1 MREVGVADT
10 TIYFTDGAAYDR
22 LMAPWSRAAGK
33 QFLDWLAVPAGLRWL
48 DVGCG
53 TGAFT
58 ELVLEQSGPRDVS
71 AIDPAEDQ
79 IVHART
85 KPAAKG
91 ANFHLAEAQKLPF
104 ADGEF
109 DVAAM
114 ALVITFIPEPAR
126 AIAEMKRVVRPGG
139 MLGTYVWDFL
149 GKGNTQQPLREAVEA
164 RGIRVMPMP
173 GHAHSRLE
181 SLRTIFTDAGL
192 DAVSVRPIEIE
203 ISYPNFDSYWT
214 AQTGFANT
222 VVQHMRKM
230 TEAQIED
237 LKAHLRE
244 HLPRDKGGRIVYKAW
259 ANAAKGRVPG

>member
-1 MREVGVADT
+1 MADN

-71 AIDPAEDQ
+71 AVDPAEDQ

-85 KPAAKG
+85 KPAAKRVS
-91 ANFHLAEAQKLPF
+91 FRLAEAQKLPF
-104 ADGEF
+104 ADSEF

-114 ALVITFIPEPAR
+114 ALVITFVPDPQQ
-126 AIAEMKRVVRPGG
+126 AIAEMKRVVKPGG
-139 MLGTYVWDFL
+139 MIGTYVWDFL

-164 RGIRVMPMP
+164 RGIPVQPQP
-173 GHAHSRLE
+173 GHVHSRLE
-181 SLRTIFTDAGL
+181 NLRAIFTGAGL
-192 DAVSVRPIEIE
+192 NDVAVRPVEIE
-203 ISYPNFDSYWT
+203 VSYPSFDAYWT

-230 TEAQIED
+230 TEAQIEE
-237 LKAHLRE
+237 LKTHLRE
-244 HLPRDKGGRIVYKAW
+244 HLPRDKDGRIVYKAW

>member
-1 MREVGVADT
+1 MADH
-10 TIYFTDGAAYDR
+10 TIHFTDGAAYDR
-22 LMAPWSRAAGK
+22 LMAPWSRAVGK
-33 QFLDWLAVPAGLRWL
+33 QFLDWLALPSGLRWI

-58 ELVLEQSGPRDVS
+58 ELVLEQANPTDVS
-71 AIDPAEDQ
+71 AVDPAEDQ
-79 IVHART
+79 IAFARS
-85 KPAAKG
+85 KPAAKR
-91 ANFHLAEAQKLPF
+91 ASFRQAEAQKLPF
-104 ADGEF
+104 ADSEF

-114 ALVITFIPEPAR
+114 ALVITFVSDPAQ
-126 AIAEMKRVVRPGG
+126 AVAEMKRVVKPGG
-139 MLGTYVWDFL
+139 MIGTYVWDFL

-164 RGIRVMPMP
+164 RGIRVMPTP
-173 GHAHSRLE
+173 GHVHSRLE

-203 ISYPNFDSYWT
+203 VSYPNFDAYWT

-230 TEAQIED
+230 TEAQIEE
-237 LKAHLRE
+237 LKTHLRE
-244 HLPRDKGGRIVYKAW
+244 HLPRDKGGRIAYKAW

>member
-1 MREVGVADT
+1 VAGN
-10 TIYFTDGAAYDR
+10 TIHFTDGAAYDR
-22 LMAPWSRAAGK
+22 LMAPWSRAVGE
-33 QFLDWLAVPAGLRWL
+33 QFLDWLALPSGLRWI

-58 ELVLEQSGPRDVS
+58 ELLLAEANPLHVS
-71 AIDPAEDQ
+71 AVDPAADQ
-79 IVHART
+79 ITYART
-85 KPAAKG
+85 KPTAKRV
-91 ANFHLAEAQKLPF
+91 NFHQAGAQELPF

-114 ALVITFIPEPAR
+114 ALVITFVPDPAQ
-126 AIAEMKRVVRPGG
+126 ALAEMKRVVKPGG
-139 MLGTYVWDFL
+139 TLATYVWDFL

-164 RGIRVMPMP
+164 RGVVVQPTS
-173 GHAHSRLE
+173 GHIHSRLE
-181 SLRTIFTDAGL
+181 SLRTIFTAAGL

-203 ISYPNFDSYWT
+203 ISYANFDEYWI

-222 VVQHMRKM
+222 VVQHMHKLA
-230 TEAQIED
+230 EAQVEE

-244 HLPRDKGGRIVYKAW
+244 HLPRDKNGRIVYKAW

>member
-1 MREVGVADT
+1 MADS

-33 QFLDWLAVPAGLRWL
+33 EFLDWLALPADLRWL

-58 ELVLEQSGPRDVS
+58 ELVLEQSGPRHVS
-71 AIDPAEDQ
+71 AVDPAQDQ
-79 IVHART
+79 IAYASTKAAARRV
-85 KPAAKG
+85 
-91 ANFHLAEAQKLPF
+91 NFRLAEAEKLPF

-114 ALVITFIPEPAR
+114 ALVITFVPEPER
-126 AIAEMKRVVRPGG
+126 AMAEMKRVVKPGG
-139 MLGTYVWDFL
+139 VLGTYVWDFL

-164 RGIRVMPMP
+164 MGIQVQATP
-173 GHAHSRLE
+173 GHVHSRLE
-181 SLRTIFTDAGL
+181 SLRTIFANAGL
-192 DAVSVRPIEIE
+192 EAVSVRPIEIE
-203 ISYPNFDSYWT
+203 VSYPDFDAYWT

-230 TEAQIED
+230 TEAQIEE

-244 HLPRDKGGRIVYKAW
+244 RLPRDKSGRIVYKAW

>member
-1 MREVGVADT
+1 MADN

-33 QFLDWLAVPAGLRWL
+33 EFLDWLAVPPGLRWL

-58 ELVLEQSGPRDVS
+58 ELVLERSSPRDLS
-71 AIDPAEDQ
+71 AVDPAEDQ
-79 IVHART
+79 IAYART
-85 KPAAKG
+85 KPAAKRV
-91 ANFHLAEAQKLPF
+91 NFRLAEAQKLPF

-114 ALVITFIPEPAR
+114 ALVITFVPDPAQ
-126 AIAEMKRVVRPGG
+126 AIAEMKRVVKPGG

-164 RGIRVMPMP
+164 RGIPVQPTP
-173 GHAHSRLE
+173 GHVHSRLE
-181 SLRTIFTDAGL
+181 NLRAIFTGAGL
-192 DAVSVRPIEIE
+192 EAVSVRPIEID
-203 ISYPNFDSYWT
+203 ISYPNFDEYWT

-230 TEAQIED
+230 TEAQIEE

-244 HLPRDKGGRIVYKAW
+244 HLPRDKAGRIVYKAW

>member
-1 MREVGVADT
+1 MAES
-10 TIYFTDGAAYDR
+10 TIHFNDGAAYDR

-33 QFLDWLAVPAGLRWL
+33 KFLDWLAVPAGLRWL

-58 ELVLEQSGPRDVS
+58 ELVLEQSSPRDLS
-71 AIDPAEDQ
+71 AVDPAEDQ
-79 IVHART
+79 IAHART
-85 KPAAKG
+85 KPDAKRV
-91 ANFHLAEAQKLPF
+91 NFRLAEAQKLPF
-104 ADGEF
+104 ADNEF

-114 ALVITFIPEPAR
+114 ALVITFVPDPAQ
-126 AIAEMKRVVRPGG
+126 AIAEMKRVVKPGG

-164 RGIRVMPMP
+164 RGIAVQPTP
-173 GHAHSRLE
+173 GHIHSRLE
-181 SLRTIFTDAGL
+181 NLRAIFTAAGL
-192 DAVSVRPIEIE
+192 EGVSVRPIEID
-203 ISYPNFDSYWT
+203 ISYPNFDEYWT

-230 TEAQIED
+230 TEAQIDE
-237 LKAHLRE
+237 LKVHLRE
-244 HLPRDKGGRIVYKAW
+244 RLPRDKTGRIVYKAW

>member
-1 MREVGVADT
+1 MADNT

-33 QFLDWLAVPAGLRWL
+33 EFLDWLAAPQGLRWL

-58 ELVLEQSGPRDVS
+58 EVVLEQCKPRDVS
-71 AIDPAEDQ
+71 AVDPAEDQ
-79 IVHART
+79 IAYART
-85 KPAAKG
+85 KPVAKQVS
-91 ANFHLAEAQKLPF
+91 FRLADAQKLPF
-104 ADGEF
+104 ANGEF

-114 ALVITFIPEPAR
+114 ALVITFVPDPKQ
-126 AIAEMKRVVRPGG
+126 AIAEMRRVVKSGG
-139 MLGTYVWDFL
+139 IIGTYVWDFL

-164 RGIRVMPMP
+164 MGIAVLPTP
-173 GHAHSRLE
+173 GHIHSRLE
-181 SLRTIFTDAGL
+181 SLRAIFTGAGL
-192 DAVSVRPIEIE
+192 DAVSVRPIEVE
-203 ISYPNFDSYWT
+203 VSYANFDEYWT

-237 LKAHLRE
+237 LKARLRE
-244 HLPRDKGGRIVYKAW
+244 HLPRDKSGRIVYKAW
-259 ANAAKGRVPG
+259 ANAAKGQVPS

>member
-1 MREVGVADT
+1 MAEN
-10 TIYFTDGAAYDR
+10 TIHFTDGAAYDR
-22 LMAPWSRAAGK
+22 LMAPWSRAVGE
-33 QFLDWLAVPAGLRWL
+33 QFVDWLALPPGLRWL

-58 ELVLEQSGPRDVS
+58 ELLLGQTNPFDVS
-71 AIDPAEDQ
+71 AVDPAEDQ
-79 IVHART
+79 IAYART
-85 KPAAKG
+85 KPAAKHV
-91 ANFHLAEAQKLPF
+91 NFRQAEAQKLPF

-114 ALVITFIPEPAR
+114 ALVITFVPEPAQ
-126 AIAEMKRVVRPGG
+126 ALAEMKRVVKPGG
-139 MLGTYVWDFL
+139 VIGTYVWDFL

-164 RGIRVMPMP
+164 MGISVLPMA
-173 GHAHSRLE
+173 GHIHSRLE
-181 SLRTIFTDAGL
+181 SLNAIFTGAGL

-203 ISYPNFDSYWT
+203 ISYASFDEYWT

-230 TEAQIED
+230 SEAQVEEV
-237 LKAHLRE
+237 KTHLRE
-244 HLPRDKGGRIVYKAW
+244 HLPRDKSGRIVYKAW

>member
-1 MREVGVADT
+1 MAEN

-22 LMAPWSRAAGK
+22 LMAPWSRAVGQ
-33 QFLDWLAVPAGLRWL
+33 QFVDWLALPPGLRWL

-58 ELVLEQSGPRDVS
+58 ELLLGQTNPFDVS
-71 AIDPAEDQ
+71 AVDPAEDQ
-79 IVHART
+79 IAYART
-85 KPAAKG
+85 KPAAKHV
-91 ANFHLAEAQKLPF
+91 NFRQAEAQKLPF

-114 ALVITFIPEPAR
+114 ALVITFVPEPAQ
-126 AIAEMKRVVRPGG
+126 ALAEMKRVVKPGG
-139 MLGTYVWDFL
+139 VIGTYVWDFL

-164 RGIRVMPMP
+164 MGISVLPMA
-173 GHAHSRLE
+173 GHIHSRLE
-181 SLRTIFTDAGL
+181 SLNAIFTGAGL

-203 ISYPNFDSYWT
+203 ISYASFDEYWT

-230 TEAQIED
+230 SEAQVEEV
-237 LKAHLRE
+237 KTHLRE
-244 HLPRDKGGRIVYKAW
+244 HLPRDKSGRIVYKAW

>member
-1 MREVGVADT
+1 VADN

-33 QFLDWLAVPAGLRWL
+33 EFLDWLGVPAGLRWL

-58 ELVLEQSGPRDVS
+58 ELVLERSNPRDLS
-71 AIDPAEDQ
+71 AVDPAEDQ
-79 IVHART
+79 IAYART
-85 KPAAKG
+85 KPAAKRV
-91 ANFHLAEAQKLPF
+91 NFRLAEAQKLPF

-114 ALVITFIPEPAR
+114 ALVITFVPDPAQ
-126 AIAEMKRVVRPGG
+126 AIAEMKRVVKPRG

-164 RGIRVMPMP
+164 RGTPVQSTP
-173 GHAHSRLE
+173 GHVHSRLE
-181 SLRTIFTDAGL
+181 NLRAIFTGAGL
-192 DAVSVRPIEIE
+192 EAVSVRPIEID
-203 ISYPNFDSYWT
+203 ISYPNFDEYWT

-230 TEAQIED
+230 TEPQIDE

-244 HLPRDKGGRIVYKAW
+244 HLRHDKAGRIVYKAW

>member
-1 MREVGVADT
+1 MADN

-33 QFLDWLAVPAGLRWL
+33 EFLDWLSMPPGLRWL

-58 ELVLEQSGPRDVS
+58 ELLLEQSSPHHVS
-71 AIDPAEDQ
+71 AVDPAEDQ
-79 IVHART
+79 IAYART
-85 KPAAKG
+85 KPPAKRVD
-91 ANFHLAEAQKLPF
+91 FRLSEAQALPF
-104 ADGEF
+104 ADREF

-114 ALVITFIPEPAR
+114 ALVITFVSDPTR
-126 AIAEMKRVVRPGG
+126 AITEIKRVVKPGG

-164 RGIRVMPMP
+164 MGVPVLPTP
-173 GHAHSRLE
+173 GHIHSRLE
-181 SLRTIFTDAGL
+181 SLRAIFTGAGL
-192 DAVSVRPIEIE
+192 DAVTVRPIEIE
-203 ISYPNFDSYWT
+203 ITYANFDEYWT

-230 TEAQIED
+230 TDAQVEEV
-237 LKAHLRE
+237 KAHLRE
-244 HLPRDKGGRIVYKAW
+244 HLPRDRSGQIVYKAW

>member
-1 MREVGVADT
+1 MAKN
-10 TIYFTDGAAYDR
+10 TIHFTDGAAYDR
-22 LMAPWSRAAGK
+22 LMAPWSRAVGQ
-33 QFLDWLAVPAGLRWL
+33 QFVDWLALPPGLRWL

-58 ELVLEQSGPRDVS
+58 ELLLGQTNPFDVS
-71 AIDPAEDQ
+71 AVDPAEDQ
-79 IVHART
+79 IAYART
-85 KPAAKG
+85 KPAAKHV
-91 ANFHLAEAQKLPF
+91 NFRQAEAQKLPF

-114 ALVITFIPEPAR
+114 ALVITFVPEPAQ
-126 AIAEMKRVVRPGG
+126 ALAEMKRVVKPGG
-139 MLGTYVWDFL
+139 VIGTYVWDFL

-164 RGIRVMPMP
+164 MGVPVLSTP
-173 GHAHSRLE
+173 GHVHSRLD
-181 SLRTIFTDAGL
+181 SLGAIFTAAGL

-203 ISYPNFDSYWT
+203 ISYANFDEYWT
-214 AQTGFANT
+214 AQTGFSNT

-230 TEAQIED
+230 SEEQVEE

-244 HLPRDKGGRIVYKAW
+244 HLPRDKSGRIVYKAW

>member
-1 MREVGVADT
+1 MADN
-10 TIYFTDGAAYDR
+10 TIRFTDGAAYDR

-33 QFLDWLAVPAGLRWL
+33 EFLDWLAMPSELRWL

-58 ELVLEQSGPRDVS
+58 ELVLEQSSPREVS
-71 AIDPAEDQ
+71 AVDPAGDQ
-79 IVHART
+79 LAYART
-85 KPAAKG
+85 KPVAKRVD
-91 ANFHLAEAQKLPF
+91 FRLSEAQKLPF
-104 ADGEF
+104 ADREF

-114 ALVITFIPEPAR
+114 ALVITFVPDPTLAV
-126 AIAEMKRVVRPGG
+126 AEMNRVVKPGG
-139 MLGTYVWDFL
+139 MVGTYVWDFL

-164 RGIRVMPMP
+164 MGIPVLPMP
-173 GHAHSRLE
+173 GHVHSRLE
-181 SLRTIFTDAGL
+181 SLRAIFGGAGL
-192 DAVSVRPIEIE
+192 DAISVRPIEIE
-203 ISYPNFDSYWT
+203 ISYANFDEYWT

-230 TEAQIED
+230 TNAQIEE

-244 HLPRDKGGRIVYKAW
+244 HLPRDKGGRIAYKAW

>member
-1 MREVGVADT
+1 MADT

-33 QFLDWLAVPAGLRWL
+33 EFLHWLAMPRGLRWL

-58 ELVLEQSGPRDVS
+58 ELLLEQSGPSDVS
-71 AIDPAEDQ
+71 AVDPAEDQ
-79 IVHART
+79 IAHART
-85 KPAAKG
+85 KPAAKRV
-91 ANFHLAEAQKLPF
+91 NFRLAEAQKLPF

-114 ALVITFIPEPAR
+114 ALVITFVPEPAK
-126 AIAEMKRVVRPGG
+126 AIAEMKRVVKPGG

-164 RGIRVMPMP
+164 MGVPVLPTP
-173 GHAHSRLE
+173 GHVHSRLD
-181 SLRTIFTDAGL
+181 SLRAIFTGAGL
-192 DAVSVRPIEIE
+192 EAVSVRPIEIDV
-203 ISYPNFDSYWT
+203 SYPDFDTYWT

-230 TEAQIED
+230 TEAQTEE
-237 LKAHLRE
+237 LKARLRE
-244 HLPRDKGGRIVYKAW
+244 HLPRDKSGRIVYKAW

>member
-1 MREVGVADT
+1 MAES
-10 TIYFTDGAAYDR
+10 TIHFTDGAAYDR
-22 LMAPWSRAAGK
+22 LMAPWSRAVGE
-33 QFLDWLAVPAGLRWL
+33 QFVDWLALPPGLRWL

-58 ELVLEQSGPRDVS
+58 ELLLEQVNARDVS
-71 AIDPAEDQ
+71 AVDPAEDQ
-79 IVHART
+79 IAYART
-85 KPAAKG
+85 KPAAKRV
-91 ANFHLAEAQKLPF
+91 NFHQAEVQKLPF
-104 ADGEF
+104 ADREF

-114 ALVITFIPEPAR
+114 ALVITFVPDPAQ
-126 AIAEMKRVVRPGG
+126 ALAEMKRVVKPGG
-139 MLGTYVWDFL
+139 TIGTYVWDFL

-164 RGIRVMPMP
+164 MGIPVLPTP
-173 GHAHSRLE
+173 GHVHSRLE
-181 SLRTIFTDAGL
+181 SLRAIFTEAGL

-203 ISYPNFDSYWT
+203 ISYANFDEYWT

-230 TEAQIED
+230 SEAQVEE
-237 LKAHLRE
+237 LKAHLRK

>member
-1 MREVGVADT
+1 MTEG

-33 QFLDWLAVPAGLRWL
+33 EFLDWLAAPPGLRWL

-58 ELVLEQSGPRDVS
+58 ELVLEQCRPRDLS
-71 AIDPAEDQ
+71 AVDPAEDQ
-79 IVHART
+79 IAHART
-85 KPAAKG
+85 KPAAKRV
-91 ANFHLAEAQKLPF
+91 NFRLAEAQKLPF
-104 ADGEF
+104 ADDEF

-114 ALVITFIPEPAR
+114 ALVITFVSDPAQ
-126 AIAEMKRVVRPGG
+126 AVAEMKRVVKRGG

-164 RGIRVMPMP
+164 RGIAVQPTP
-173 GHAHSRLE
+173 GHVHSRLE
-181 SLRTIFTDAGL
+181 NLRTIFTAAGL
-192 DAVSVRPIEIE
+192 EAVSVRPIEID
-203 ISYPNFDSYWT
+203 ISYPNFDEYWT

-230 TEAQIED
+230 TEAQIEE
-237 LKAHLRE
+237 LKAHLRG
-244 HLPRDKGGRIVYKAW
+244 HLPRDKSGRIVYKAW